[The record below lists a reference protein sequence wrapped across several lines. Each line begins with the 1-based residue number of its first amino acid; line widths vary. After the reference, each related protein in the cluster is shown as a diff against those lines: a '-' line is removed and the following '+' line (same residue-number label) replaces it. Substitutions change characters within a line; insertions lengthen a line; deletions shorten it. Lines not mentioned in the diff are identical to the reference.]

1 MATKTN
7 SYNDRGS
14 TCVSALKNLYVAM
27 GGELTDTYSDIASG
41 AAVST
46 LTIIPDC
53 VNVVAKQAT
62 KNQPSGKLSITS
74 TAEVACSAYATAQV
88 SDADLVAENIKKD
101 VNILG
106 VTGSYEGGGGSSD
119 FSTAEVTITNNSTSP
134 MIVYAP
140 IVVDSEGQT
149 CIVPSANADSLP
161 TVNIAIYKGTTLAQ
175 FDETITHSLE
185 GIRFSTTGNAEV
197 VDVGIVMITGDC
209 TITITST

>member
-7 SYNDRGS
+7 SYKDRGS

-53 VNVVAKQAT
+53 VNVVAKQAA

-88 SDADLVAENIKKD
+88 SDANLTAENIKKD
-101 VNILG
+101 VSVLG
-106 VTGSYEGGGGSSD
+106 ITGSYEGGGSSD
-119 FSTAEVTITNNSTSP
+119 FSTAEVTLTSNTYEHSIPITV
-134 MIVYAP
+134 VYVIEEEDAT
-140 IVVDSEGQT
+140 IFAMSGIDLLGDADVLT
-149 CIVPSANADSLP
+149 VPL
-161 TVNIAIYKGTTLAQ
+161 YKGSCFLS
-175 FDETITHSLE
+175 INPN
-185 GIRFSTTGNAEV
+185 TTGWSFSATGNIEYLLEQ
-197 VDVGIVMITGDC
+197 GFIITGDGAISA
-209 TITITST
+209 TYTG